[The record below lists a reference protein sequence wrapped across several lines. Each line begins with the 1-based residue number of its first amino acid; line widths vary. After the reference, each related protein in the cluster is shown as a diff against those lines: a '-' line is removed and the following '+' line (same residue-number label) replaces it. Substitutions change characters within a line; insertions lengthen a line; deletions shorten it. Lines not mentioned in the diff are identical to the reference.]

1 VNGFPILGSK
11 YLPGARSLSLSH
23 NPKKK
28 KKKHYSLSYVAVFKG
43 NLNSEN
49 SYKVSDIP
57 ILGSKHLPSA
67 RFLPLYHN
75 QKKNSDSLSFLYS
88 LYKGSL
94 CGK

>member
-1 VNGFPILGSK
+1 MVFLSWDQSTYQVLGPFL
-11 YLPGARSLSLSH
+11 YLIIP
-23 NPKKK
+23 KK